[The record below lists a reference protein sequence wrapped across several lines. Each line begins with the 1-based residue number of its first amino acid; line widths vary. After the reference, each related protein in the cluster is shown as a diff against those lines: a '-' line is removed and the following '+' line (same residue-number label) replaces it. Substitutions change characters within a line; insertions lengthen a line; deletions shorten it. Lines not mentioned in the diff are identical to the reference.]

1 MVVEMEVIF
10 TVELGKLNE
19 TSASCLPSPQL
30 ESIAVIPPLSMMPTR
45 GYCFIVSYSS
55 AAISWSPVAVSKGV
69 SNPEKEEREKESLF

>member
-1 MVVEMEVIF
+1 MWFCVYISHVSEYIGCFLGVMVVEMEVIF

-45 GYCFIVSYSS
+45 GYCFIGSYSS
-55 AAISWSPVAVSKGV
+55 AAIS
-69 SNPEKEEREKESLF
+69 